1 MGSAEAGDLEKE
13 VFGEY
18 YRFRVYLHM
27 LKVGEGS
34 VKSVQ
39 EALGL
44 SVPTLAMYHLEKL
57 VDLGLVRKNG
67 DGNYHVVP
75 KSFGILKLFVIVGT
89 WIVPRTLFIG
99 IVFAVM
105 SVVFLTYLPD
115 NEQLIWALIPSVI
128 GLVAS
133 IYQTVRSYRLLKK
146 SA

>member
-1 MGSAEAGDLEKE
+1 M
-13 VFGEY
+13 
-18 YRFRVYLHM
+18 
-27 LKVGEGS
+27 
-34 VKSVQ
+34 KSVQ

-44 SVPTLAMYHLEKL
+44 SVPTLAVYHLEKL
-57 VDLGLVRKNG
+57 VDLGLVRKNW

-89 WIVPRTLFIG
+89 WIVPRTLFIA
-99 IVFAVM
+99 IVFAVT

-133 IYQTVRSYRLLKK
+133 IYQTVQSYRLLKK
-146 SA
+146 SV